1 MSNNRNNNW
10 EIEDEDDDDFEV
22 QYRPSREEED
32 SPLVRQ
38 LRKQLKAEQ
47 KRVKEFDSKLQEFEK
62 SQKERI
68 IKDVLAARGVNPE
81 IAEFIPAD
89 IAASQDAISEWLDK
103 KGALFG
109 IQQKPAEPAVNPND
123 IAAMQR
129 MNNLLDGAEAPSSLD
144 SIDARIASAT
154 SEEELLSILRGE

>member
-10 EIEDEDDDDFEV
+10 EIDDEDDDDFEV

-47 KRVKEFDSKLQEFEK
+47 KRLKEYDSKLQEFEK

-68 IKDVLAARGVNPE
+68 IKDVLTARGVNPE

-89 IAASQDAISEWLDK
+89 IEASQDAIAQWLDK
-103 KGALFG
+103 KAALFG
-109 IQQKPAEPAVNPND
+109 IQKPVEPAVDPSD

-129 MNNLLDGAEAPSSLD
+129 MNSLLDGAETPTSANTMES
-144 SIDARIASAT
+144 RIASAS